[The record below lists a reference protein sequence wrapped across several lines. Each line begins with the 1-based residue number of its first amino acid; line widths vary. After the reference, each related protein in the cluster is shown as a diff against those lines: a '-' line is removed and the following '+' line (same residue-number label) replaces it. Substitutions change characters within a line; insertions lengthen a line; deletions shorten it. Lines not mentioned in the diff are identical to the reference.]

1 MAEKKSPDEIFDEIM
16 AKASSKQSG
25 GQSSSQTPDEVFDQ
39 IMYRANAANHDKE
52 ANRFIVD
59 VNKFSRAV
67 DEDTSGENRFNAA
80 DYFEERKQQAEQLKQ
95 RAAAMT
101 LYMDDHRDS
110 FSDDS
115 YERMMN
121 ILSTFDTDVD
131 DVMSRYQP
139 SLDSKAG
146 MRAYEEELRAAMDR
160 NAQLNQLEGM
170 AAYALDPGDYW
181 GNLMRQGAM
190 HTEGNRGISDNWSAE
205 QRYRLGQMQM
215 NDPNEAKKY
224 AAQVN
229 AGQDPYLLY
238 QQQEQQK
245 ANWRALDLNAEKRE
259 IDRLKAELD
268 AHQNR
273 DFDFTSSI
281 ARKSYEQ
288 ETQRLEKEI
297 SDREQ
302 QYNLAKREQDSAQF
316 RTAVDQSDFAARSG
330 YVSTG
335 EIPTY
340 VEDADPNA
348 LVYEYI
354 NNPDIRSQINQQ
366 TNELAAKGYDL
377 LNEEDER
384 EISIYNYY
392 YATEGPE
399 RAQQYLDSIQDK
411 LNQRIGERGA
421 AAKQGNI
428 WKQLMAG
435 AIAGYSNAVT
445 SPQYFF
451 DKDSDYINTNPS
463 QYMSA
468 AIWED
473 MADTGPVLPGVPGG
487 ASLGQM
493 AYDLVNTT
501 ANMAPAML
509 LSGAASAVIPGV
521 GAAIGAIPKLGA
533 VGSAI
538 AAAAPKIG
546 AAVGSTAMGL
556 SAAGGAYQ
564 QALNAGYSKEQARN
578 YAALS
583 GASEIGLEYLLG
595 GISKLG
601 GEIPQSVIKEIVG
614 GVDNAIARA
623 AITLGGSMASEGF
636 EEGLQEVITPWIE
649 NLTLYAGKNVD
660 WNEVAYST
668 LLGALSGGVME
679 GPGVAVNTS
688 RVSKIERQLQ
698 NLGAEG
704 NTLDLAELIVK
715 HRSGE
720 QLSEEEFKKLV
731 KSEPAMKI
739 LEGMRSAEPTE
750 PAIAN
755 MTAEQVEEMKPT
767 TSKDGNA
774 RQISRNESINVMEFA
789 EVKDGKAKVR
799 TDDGTVDYQD
809 VSFATE
815 KEGNQYFAVESL
827 QLLDTEH
834 ANKLL
839 QTIQK
844 ADVGKDT
851 AEVLAIREAYRLGYM
866 DADTRDL
873 RGSDAQ
879 ILSTKLQ
886 DQIYDIGRQ
895 QRSAND
901 AVRATV
907 KTTRAKA
914 TEGYKK
920 VIIEGKLSNLTEDAA
935 EKRKVEIDLM
945 DSVADE
951 FSGTAV
957 HVYESY
963 EKDGKRYYKD
973 NSGKEQLAPNGKY
986 VNDEIWVDLNS
997 GDKGE
1002 GMMLNTFAHEMY
1014 HHIEKWNKPKAR
1026 ELAEF
1031 VVKELGLESVDKA
1044 VDEQIKKARAAGY
1057 GEERFTGM
1065 TPEQAKNEVYMRAMS
1080 DFVADSLETMFTRGD
1095 PAKAI
1100 ANLKKENRGLFDQ
1113 IKAFIDEWISK
1124 VKKFYSDK
1132 TISKE
1137 GAMVAQ
1143 LEKFEQL
1150 QQLFMEAMAGAG
1162 ENYNAALK
1170 NPVQNKKQDDVAQFS
1185 NRLSGQITEQD
1196 QKYLDA
1202 INRGDMDAAQRMVED
1217 AARKAGYD
1225 SPKLYHGTNSFGFTK
1240 FDPQKSDDRISIFAT
1255 SNSQV
1260 AETYSGETARRK
1272 ISEKA
1277 TITPEALESASPE
1290 ELLKL
1295 LQENISKEYRI
1306 VSDAERSQII
1316 EANRKPLLEA
1326 ARSIENLYVI
1336 NMDMFDSAKKDALFA
1351 VSGILRDMAKAE
1363 KYSDLMDKKM
1373 SYDDALW
1380 DLRWMDDSLTDEVI
1394 SAIGN
1399 KENLAFRELTKWL
1412 DKTMFHADSEYSKA
1426 NGTPWMNSVEAVNEL
1441 YPRLFKGVY
1450 ELYGRTGNAFEMMAD
1465 GANWNQLDG
1474 SKIGQY
1480 GPVRTRDV
1488 SRYAYDSGY
1497 DSVIF
1502 RDIRD
1507 NADYTYSGNSDVYV
1521 FFGSNML
1528 KSADTVTYDDDG
1540 NVIPLSERFNPEI
1553 DDVRYSIRNSNLTS
1567 NRYWYPAMKKSEI
1580 AEVKNL
1586 AKHEAKSTDNYLG
1599 IGVKWLYNN
1608 KKGHRYF
1615 ALYSTAD
1622 ENSPTVLY
1630 ACKGDQAEFE
1640 HDLLLDF
1647 VESERGLNESLNRG
1661 STTIDRL
1668 FDSVRN
1674 AANRKNV
1681 SSDRTLGAG
1690 SNARNVSTNSRNR
1703 RKKASPAFE
1712 NCLRNLTKVQT
1723 TYGIND
1729 DNSRNSLR
1737 NQQPTAREILMQT
1750 DPQTQKNNV
1759 KGHLTRYQERVV
1771 QLGEAE
1777 TRREEVKAKIE
1788 ELAADPKKNR
1798 KELAQLRTE
1807 NRNLTTQING
1817 LKEKLK
1823 FSENTDMMRKIVA
1836 NERLKNQPPAKS
1848 YKDEQEDF
1856 IRNMLAEHRVIR
1868 KELTG
1873 ADSVMFVMEDTFV
1886 KLAKDY
1892 ETKKIDM
1899 KTMEKEF
1906 MRIMKE
1912 YEKQTEKSGEKAK
1925 ADSEKIETLT
1935 AENKIWLREYK
1946 RLMKEYDLSDRKIA
1960 RLEATIARQRSDAK
1974 AKITQVRETQE
1985 VQKQRKHVEENAKKL
2000 MRILTNPTK
2009 DAHAPMALQEP
2020 LQKFLDSIDFTSN
2033 RYASGGS
2040 ATIKDRSYINA
2051 LAKVRDAIKGQRTAL
2066 TTEDGVFTLDVPPEF
2081 TEEIDKH
2088 INMVSDATEGLDL
2101 TTNRIYEMTSAE
2113 LKDLNYIL
2121 NTINKAIRDIDRMHM
2136 QGEKART
2143 SGLARDTMQEM
2154 QNRKPIKG
2162 EKGNWFMW
2170 NNYTPFHAFRR
2181 YGKAAMK
2188 IFDGLKAG
2196 QAKLARTIDSVV
2208 KFTEKT
2214 YTAKEVKD
2222 WEHNRH
2228 EIKLDSGKTVAM
2240 SSAQIMTFWCLSHR
2254 DQAIPHMQ
2262 GAGIRMTT
2270 LEKFVSKANTQ
2281 KELVQK
2287 DHFSLTLEDVNR
2299 INQLLT
2305 DRQRTV
2311 AREMQQFMQNFGG
2324 KLVNEISMAR
2334 WDFMAA
2340 TEKDYFPIDT
2350 VETSRDVK
2358 NPDQKKTSLFAL
2370 LNKSFT
2376 KAPVQNARN
2385 AMVIDSIFNVFANHM
2400 SEVAEY
2406 NAFALPLVDTM
2417 KWFNYR
2423 ENVDVGEGHIHDV
2436 GVNRAIRDTLG
2447 TEAIQYFVD
2456 LMTDINSSQKAGRHE
2471 DFFGKILGRSK
2482 AASVAWNTRVA
2493 IQQISAL
2500 PRASMILN
2508 YKSLI
2513 KGASKIRLKY
2523 ATQEMMKYSGIALW
2537 KSMGYYDLNVG
2548 KSVERQIK
2556 GDTSVVDKFN
2566 ELGMWLPGKMDERT
2580 WARIWIATKDQVQNT
2595 THLTGEDLLQATAKK
2610 FEEVVY
2616 ETQVVD
2622 SVLTKSSFMRDK
2634 NLFIKEATSFMAEPT
2649 LAINI
2654 LMSAFQDYEE
2664 GHSRSEKVKRGLMIG
2679 FTGYALAGVVNALLS
2694 SFSDAWRDDDEF
2706 EDYWEKYWQAL
2717 FGEKFFDGN
2726 LFGELNPIEKIA
2738 FVKDILS
2745 VAKGNEPHSTYS
2757 KLMTDAVNL
2766 INSYQSIADGKGSK
2780 TAYGVVYQ
2788 TLQYLSTASGVG
2800 MSNMTREVIDFW
2812 NNTIGKI
2819 NPEQR
2824 ILRYKPDNGEELL
2837 NAIQKGTE
2845 EDIQRVFGRFENQQ
2859 QAESALQSA
2868 IKAKYL
2874 EDGLTAEETEE
2885 MLTTY
2890 FDRDDEFEIYWL
2902 MEEWDY
2908 AKANDGSSDGYTKYG
2923 SLYDAIETGDF
2934 ETEIAR
2940 FLEHGADASTIRSQ
2954 ITREYRKQYL
2964 ADEAAREE
2972 IREKLLPVYEATGM
2986 YASDIEDKF
2995 NDWDFEAEY
3004 GMTYSNFKAE
3014 YREGNVTEAEMRGA
3028 MDAYGLLNYEIEE
3041 GIRDLNDD
3049 IAFEKK
3055 FGMSLSEL
3063 KDAYDNGDATR
3074 NQLIDALIFTGK
3086 TKTQATEEVSERDL
3100 DNRFGIQY
3108 AKLDDAYKYNDISRS
3123 EFYNAMREHGATQQE
3138 ADEAILGYDWLK
3150 KNVKKYPDL
3159 AISDAKRF
3167 VIKVSDKMEER
3178 TLTDYGVSV
3187 DAYLKYKEGAKDC
3200 PGVDADGDGKI
3211 DSYSKAKQLFAMI
3224 DQLPISDEAKDGL
3237 ALVTNAESTLRK
3249 YAPWRK

>member
-1 MAEKKSPDEIFDEIM
+1 MALDLRPERFGSKAPKEEYVSGAEILSRINGGSDGYLSGAEIM
-16 AKASSKQSG
+16 A
-25 GQSSSQTPDEVFDQ
+25 
-39 IMYRANAANHDKE
+39 RANAASYAKQ

-67 DEDTSGENRFNAA
+67 EEDTSGENQFNAA
-80 DYFEERKQQAEQLKQ
+80 DYFEERKKQAEQLKQ

-110 FSDDS
+110 FSEDS

-146 MRAYEEELRAAMDR
+146 MRAYEDELMAAMER
-160 NAQLNQLEGM
+160 NAQQKQWEKAADFAFEPGSFAANMMPLLRQKMFDEG
-170 AAYALDPGDYW
+170 D
-181 GNLMRQGAM
+181 
-190 HTEGNRGISDNWSAE
+190 RGVKDNWSAE
-205 QRYRLGQMQM
+205 QRYRLGLMQM
-215 NDPNEAKKY
+215 EDPNQAKDY
-224 AAQVN
+224 AKEVN
-229 AGQDPYLLY
+229 AGRDPYIAY

-245 ANWRALDLNAEKRE
+245 ADWRAMDLNAERRE

-268 AHQNR
+268 DYYWNSTYDATSTNAR
-273 DFDFTSSI
+273 NAFD
-281 ARKSYEQ
+281 Q
-288 ETQRLEKEI
+288 EVKRREKEI

-302 QYNLAKREQDSAQF
+302 QYNLAKREQDNAQF
-316 RTAVDQSDFAARSG
+316 RSAADRSDFAAKSG
-330 YVSTG
+330 YVSSG
-335 EIPTY
+335 FQMPTFI
-340 VEDADPNA
+340 EDADPDE

-354 NNPDIRSQINQQ
+354 NNQEIRSQINLQ
-366 TNELAAKGYDL
+366 TIELAEKGYDL
-377 LNEEDER
+377 LEPEEV
-384 EISIYNYY
+384 SIYNYY

-399 RAQQYLDSIQDK
+399 KAQQYLDNIQDT
-411 LNQRIGERGA
+411 LNQRLGERGA
-421 AAKQGNI
+421 ASKDQL

-435 AIAGYSNAVT
+435 AISGYSNAVT

-451 DKDSDYINTNPS
+451 DKESDYINTSPF

-468 AIWED
+468 AIRED
-473 MADTGPVLPGVPGG
+473 LADTGKHPFFDT
-487 ASLGQM
+487 SLGQM
-493 AYDLVNTT
+493 GYDLVNTT
-501 ANMAPAML
+501 ANMLPSIM
-509 LSGAASAVIPGV
+509 LSGAATAMLPGA
-521 GAAIGAIPKLGA
+521 GAAIAAIPKLGA
-533 VGSAI
+533 VGNAI
-538 AAAAPKIG
+538 AANAPQIG
-546 AAVGSTAMGL
+546 AAVGSSVMGL

-564 QALNAGYSKEQARN
+564 QALNAGYTKEQAKR

-583 GASEIGLEYLLG
+583 GASEVALEYLLG

-601 GEIPQSVIKEIVG
+601 GEIPQAVLSNMVS

-649 NLTLYAGKNVD
+649 NLTLYADKNVD

-668 LLGALSGGVME
+668 LLGALSGGLME
-679 GPGVAVNTS
+679 GPAV
-688 RVSKIERQLQ
+688 VSNEI
-698 NLGAEG
+698 
-704 NTLDLAELIVK
+704 
-715 HRSGE
+715 
-720 QLSEEEFKKLV
+720 
-731 KSEPAMKI
+731 
-739 LEGMRSAEPTE
+739 RSARANNLMELAKQKVEAEMAT
-750 PAIAN
+750 AN
-755 MTAEQVEEMKPT
+755 MTAEQIEGMKPT
-767 TSKDGNA
+767 TSADGNA
-774 RQISRNESINVMEFA
+774 RQISRNESINVDGFA
-789 EVKDGKAKVR
+789 EVKEGNATVKLKEG
-799 TDDGTVDYQD
+799 GTADYRD
-809 VSFATE
+809 VSFSTDKQA
-815 KEGNQYFAVESL
+815 NQYFAVESL
-827 QLLDTEH
+827 PAIDTAH
-834 ANKLL
+834 ANDLL
-839 QTIQK
+839 KTIQN

-851 AEVLAIREAYRLGYM
+851 AEVVAIRESYRLGYLG
-866 DADTRDL
+866 ATTQEL

-886 DQIYDIGRQ
+886 DQIYNIGKE
-895 QRSAND
+895 QRTAND
-901 AVRATV
+901 AVRAAASTAR
-907 KTTRAKA
+907 TKA
-914 TEGYKK
+914 TAGYKK
-920 VIIEGKLSNLTEDAA
+920 VVIEGKLSRVTRDAA
-935 EKRKVEIDLM
+935 KKRKAEIAYVDRI
-945 DSVADE
+945 ADT
-951 FSGTAV
+951 FAGTAV

-963 EKDGKRYYKD
+963 EKNGKRYYKD
-973 NSGKEQLAPNGKY
+973 NSGKERLAPNGKY
-986 VNDEIWVDLNS
+986 VNDEIWLDLNS

-1044 VDEQIKKARAAGY
+1044 VAAQIEKARAAGY
-1057 GEERFTGM
+1057 GEDHFKGM
-1065 TPEQAKNEVYMRAMS
+1065 TPEQARNEVYMRAMS

-1100 ANLKKENRGLFDQ
+1100 ANLKKENKGLFDQ

-1132 TISKE
+1132 TISEE
-1137 GAMVAQ
+1137 GAKVAQ

-1162 ENYNAALK
+1162 ENYNASLKTEADISEEQVVQADRDLEAQYSLRTFEDGTRFVDVQAEPSVFDGMTDTQMNEYVKKLLRAKFMNKVIGIDNKMFVNGDGVNEYIHSSKKVDQPTRVMKFTAAGELDNMLDAGQALPNEADGRDGHVHPDAIDFSYFKTIFKVGDEYFEGIINIKNIKRGKLFKDVTKIKNITKDIVSSYGK
-1170 NPVQNKKQDDVAQFS
+1170 NPKS
-1185 NRLSGQITEQD
+1185 N
-1196 QKYLDA
+1196 
-1202 INRGDMDAAQRMVED
+1202 
-1217 AARKAGYD
+1217 
-1225 SPKLYHGTNSFGFTK
+1225 F
-1240 FDPQKSDDRISIFAT
+1240 
-1255 SNSQV
+1255 
-1260 AETYSGETARRK
+1260 
-1272 ISEKA
+1272 
-1277 TITPEALESASPE
+1277 
-1290 ELLKL
+1290 
-1295 LQENISKEYRI
+1295 
-1306 VSDAERSQII
+1306 
-1316 EANRKPLLEA
+1316 
-1326 ARSIENLYVI
+1326 
-1336 NMDMFDSAKKDALFA
+1336 
-1351 VSGILRDMAKAE
+1351 LRDA
-1363 KYSDLMDKKM
+1363 SMDI
-1373 SYDDALW
+1373 
-1380 DLRWMDDSLTDEVI
+1380 V
-1394 SAIGN
+1394 
-1399 KENLAFRELTKWL
+1399 RE
-1412 DKTMFHADSEYSKA
+1412 
-1426 NGTPWMNSVEAVNEL
+1426 
-1441 YPRLFKGVY
+1441 
-1450 ELYGRTGNAFEMMAD
+1450 
-1465 GANWNQLDG
+1465 
-1474 SKIGQY
+1474 
-1480 GPVRTRDV
+1480 
-1488 SRYAYDSGY
+1488 
-1497 DSVIF
+1497 
-1502 RDIRD
+1502 
-1507 NADYTYSGNSDVYV
+1507 
-1521 FFGSNML
+1521 
-1528 KSADTVTYDDDG
+1528 
-1540 NVIPLSERFNPEI
+1540 NPE
-1553 DDVRYSIRNSNLTS
+1553 
-1567 NRYWYPAMKKSEI
+1567 
-1580 AEVKNL
+1580 
-1586 AKHEAKSTDNYLG
+1586 
-1599 IGVKWLYNN
+1599 
-1608 KKGHRYF
+1608 
-1615 ALYSTAD
+1615 
-1622 ENSPTVLY
+1622 
-1630 ACKGDQAEFE
+1630 
-1640 HDLLLDF
+1640 
-1647 VESERGLNESLNRG
+1647 
-1661 STTIDRL
+1661 
-1668 FDSVRN
+1668 
-1674 AANRKNV
+1674 
-1681 SSDRTLGAG
+1681 
-1690 SNARNVSTNSRNR
+1690 
-1703 RKKASPAFE
+1703 
-1712 NCLRNLTKVQT
+1712 KVNT
-1723 TYGIND
+1723 EM
-1729 DNSRNSLR
+1729 NSLR
-1737 NQQPTAREILMQT
+1737 NQQPTAREILAQIDT
-1750 DPQTQKNNV
+1750 S
-1759 KGHLTRYQERVV
+1759 TRNKHEANLLGKYQENLSTLAELEPRLEELNNQIAELSQDKTMVKERLAV
-1771 QLGEAE
+1771 QKEQ
-1777 TRREEVKAKIE
+1777 RQVKASV
-1788 ELAADPKKNR
+1788 NR
-1798 KELAQLRTE
+1798 LKGLVNAFERSDMGKRLVTE
-1807 NRNLTTQING
+1807 VRAKTRQEQDR
-1817 LKEKLK
+1817 EKLK
-1823 FSENTDMMRKIVA
+1823 
-1836 NERLKNQPPAKS
+1836 S
-1848 YKDEQEDF
+1848 YKAEQKEL
-1856 IRNMLAEHRVIR
+1856 IQTMQAEQRVIR
-1868 KELTG
+1868 EELTG
-1873 ADSVMFVMEDTFV
+1873 TQSVMSIMEDEFV
-1886 KLAKDY
+1886 RLAKDL
-1892 ETKKIDM
+1892 EAKKIDL
-1899 KTMEKEF
+1899 KTME
-1906 MRIMKE
+1906 
-1912 YEKQTEKSGEKAK
+1912 EKFLLVSKQYDKDTQK
-1925 ADSEKIETLT
+1925 
-1935 AENKIWLREYK
+1935 WLREY
-1946 RLMKEYDLSDRKIA
+1946 RNLMSKYRK
-1960 RLEATIARQRSDAK
+1960 LDAK
-1974 AKITQVRETQE
+1974 NDRNLSKIEQLEKIILQQRQTAKEKITQVRETQE
-1985 VQKQRKHVEENAKKL
+1985 IQKQRKHVEDNVKKL
-2000 MRILTNPTK
+2000 MRILANPTK

-2101 TTNRIYEMTSAE
+2101 TTNRIYEMTSSE

-2136 QGEKART
+2136 QGERERT
-2143 SGLARDTMQEM
+2143 SGLARDTTQEM

-2170 NNYTPFHAFRR
+2170 NNYTPFQAFRR
-2181 YGKAAMK
+2181 YGKAALK

-2196 QAKLARTIDSVV
+2196 QAKLARNIDSVV

-2214 YTAKEVKD
+2214 YTAKEVKE

-2228 EIKLDSGKTVAM
+2228 EIKLDSGKTVTM

-2270 LEKFVSKANTQ
+2270 LEKFVSKANSQ

-2305 DRQRTV
+2305 ERQRTV
-2311 AREMQQFMQNFGG
+2311 AREMQQFMQNVGG
-2324 KLVNEISMAR
+2324 KWVNEISVAR
-2334 WDFMAA
+2334 WDFVTA

-2376 KAPVQNARN
+2376 KAPVPNAQN

-2423 ENVDVGEGHIHDV
+2423 ENVDIGEGHINDV

-2595 THLTGEDLLQATAKK
+2595 TNLTGEELLQATAKK
-2610 FEEVVY
+2610 FEDVVY

-2654 LMSAFQDYEE
+2654 LMSAFQDYED

-2679 FTGYALAGVVNALLS
+2679 FTGYALAGVVNALLG
-2694 SFSDAWRDDDEF
+2694 SFTDAWRDDDEF
-2706 EDYWEKYWQAL
+2706 EDYWEKYRQAL

-2726 LFGELNPIEKIA
+2726 LFSELNPIEKIA

-2745 VAKGNEPHSTYS
+2745 VAKGNEPHSTYF

-2788 TLQYLSTASGVG
+2788 TLLYLSAASGVG

-2868 IKAKYL
+2868 IRGKYVAG
-2874 EDGLTAEETEE
+2874 EMTAEEAEE
-2885 MLTTY
+2885 MLTTN
-2890 FDRDDEFEIYWL
+2890 FDRDDEYEVYWIL
-2902 MEEWDY
+2902 EEWNY
-2908 AKANDGSSDGYTKYG
+2908 AKENGNTDGYTKYG
-2923 SLYDAIETGDF
+2923 SLYAAIETGEY

-2954 ITREYRKQYL
+2954 ISKHYRKQYL
-2964 ADEAAREE
+2964 SDETVRAE
-2972 IREKLLPVYEATGM
+2972 IRKKLLPVYEATGM
-2986 YASDIEDKF
+2986 YASEVEDKF

-3014 YREGNVTEAEMRGA
+3014 YREGNVTEAELRSA
-3028 MDAYGLLNYEIEE
+3028 MDFYGLLNYEIEE
-3041 GIRDLNDD
+3041 GIRELNDE
-3049 IAFEKK
+3049 IK
-3055 FGMSLSEL
+3055 FFNKYGMSISEMR
-3063 KDAYDNGDATR
+3063 DAYDNGDLSK
-3074 NQLIDALIFTGK
+3074 NELINALVFTGK
-3086 TKTQATEEVSERDL
+3086 TRTEAMEEVAERDL
-3100 DNRFGIQY
+3100 ERKYGIGY

-3123 EFYNAMREHGATQQE
+3123 QFYNAMREHGATQQE
-3138 ADEAILGYDWLK
+3138 ADEAIIGYDWLK
-3150 KNVKKYPDL
+3150 KNVRKYPDL

-3178 TLTDYGVSV
+3178 TLTDYGVSI
-3187 DAYLKYKEGAKDC
+3187 DAYLQYKEGAKDC
-3200 PGVDADGDGKI
+3200 PGVDADGDGSI
-3211 DSYSKAKQLFAMI
+3211 DAYSKAKQLFAMI
-3224 DQLPISDEAKDGL
+3224 DKLPISDEAKDGL
-3237 ALVTNAESTLRK
+3237 ALITNAKSTLRK
-3249 YAPWRK
+3249 YAPWH